1 MSHSLMTDVISGKN
15 RKRRA
20 SLKVVLPIF
29 TQDVSVT
36 DGCLFFRKPFQQNE
50 QRFASFIQIKL
61 L

>member
-1 MSHSLMTDVISGKN
+1 MTDVISGKN
-15 RKRRA
+15 KKRRA

-36 DGCLFFRKPFQQNE
+36 AGCLFFRKPFQQNE

>member
-15 RKRRA
+15 RKPYA

-29 TQDVSVT
+29 TQALSA
-36 DGCLFFRKPFQQNE
+36 GGGYFFCRNALHQYE
-50 QRFASFIQIKL
+50 QRFEEIYQINL

>member
-1 MSHSLMTDVISGKN
+1 MSHSLMTDVINGKN

-29 TQDVSVT
+29 TQHVSADAGCFFCKT
-36 DGCLFFRKPFQQNE
+36 DFLQYE
-50 QRFASFIQIKL
+50 QRFENFIQINL